1 MIKKLLVSVKKKK
14 FIFFCGSLNNVFLRF
29 KSAIKKYKPEKV
41 IRISADSPLMDWRLI
56 DKMILFSNNKKS
68 FDLIS
73 NIKYRT
79 FPKGQSVEIINPK
92 IFNLSSKILSKNQ
105 KEHVTKYFYLKDE
118 YKIFNFRQK
127 KI

>member
-1 MIKKLLVSVKKKK
+1 
-14 FIFFCGSLNNVFLRF
+14 
-29 KSAIKKYKPEKV
+29 
-41 IRISADSPLMDWRLI
+41 MDWRLI

-79 FPKGQSVEIINPK
+79 FPKGQSVEIINLK

-105 KEHVTKYFYLKDE
+105 KRTCY
-118 YKIFNFRQK
+118 
-127 KI
+127 